1 MNYLYFLLLLN
12 YNGFELMSAW
22 YNNNTSNI
30 LFSLISLIRHFKKL
44 WTLNFVILMSASSYE
59 WNVSQSAV
67 WQCSLETHPFF
78 LDCFVSCGL
87 ILWIAIRKNICT
99 PKIYFSPVSCNQ
111 MLSPTKIKCNVK
123 PPSKTT
129 CSTFSKIAGAFQTKS
144 TMALVRGGISVSYI

>member
-1 MNYLYFLLLLN
+1 MKNIMNYLYFLLLLN

-44 WTLNFVILMSASSYE
+44 WALNFVILMSASSYE
-59 WNVSQSAV
+59 WNVLQSAV

-87 ILWIAIRKNICT
+87 ILWIAIKKT
-99 PKIYFSPVSCNQ
+99 LALPKFTSVLYPAIRCFLLQKLNVTWNHHQKQPVLLFQKLQVRFKQNQ
-111 MLSPTKIKCNVK
+111 LW
-123 PPSKTT
+123 
-129 CSTFSKIAGAFQTKS
+129 
-144 TMALVRGGISVSYI
+144 L